1 MTTKFTEFLKS
12 LQRGA
17 GLITLLT
24 AMLLSAM
31 AAVVWAPAPIAERLV
46 RDDIHAQAE
55 LWKRQVILQLDD
67 AEHSFTNSIVS
78 DHDQRFLHLLV
89 QATDVYRF
97 HLFNGQGLVFWS
109 TDGGK
114 VGYVE
119 EGEYF
124 HQKVAKGQIFYKTEE
139 KAAWE
144 IAASSALEHDID
156 APHDHGIASP
166 QDPAQ
171 HEAADQGNGHA
182 APGHHDHE
190 ADHVDEG
197 KDHSPPPPSAPI
209 DPAYLSQGASSDTR
223 HVAEIYVPFMHNGH
237 FDGAIEFYTD
247 VTDMRASVMNR
258 VRLLLSVIVGAVLIT
273 MISAGWMLH
282 RNNSRHV
289 AQLNRRNTKEREII
303 DQQLQLARE
312 VQLLGELNEWL
323 QSSHSLEELFQMVAR
338 FMTHILP
345 NAEGSVYVYSNSR
358 DVLDGSA
365 KWNGGSVKPHIHPEE
380 CWGLRRGRTYEYG
393 ASEVDFVCDHAEPHD
408 GRPYYCFPILAH
420 GETVGL
426 MHLRAAEGHEANFRQ
441 NKKLARMCAE
451 QISMA
456 IANVRMRD
464 QLQDQSVRDPLT
476 GLFNRRHMTETLR
489 KAIGQSQNTGAP
501 LSLIAVDVDHFKK
514 FNDNHGHDAGDMI
527 LRAVGSALEK
537 ACDGDQVA
545 CRPGGEEFTLILP
558 GVYDEDALIKAE
570 ALRQAV
576 EAIALRYGDKTL
588 PTVTISLGVSHYP
601 QHGTMPQDLMRSA
614 DEALYEAK
622 ARGRNQV
629 QQATGAAPEP
639 RDATANPSPQRS
651 EADAITTW
659 QNDLNADQ
667 QRPDD
672 DDKDTPP
679 VIAAQ

>member
-1 MTTKFTEFLKS
+1 MLV
-12 LQRGA
+12 
-17 GLITLLT
+17 ITL
-24 AMLLSAM
+24 
-31 AAVVWAPAPIAERLV
+31 AAVYWAPAPIAERLI

-55 LWKRQVILQLDD
+55 LWKKQVILQMDD
-67 AEHSFTNSIVS
+67 AENSFTTSSVTA
-78 DHDQRFLHLLV
+78 HDQRFLRLLV
-89 QATDVYRF
+89 EATDVYRF
-97 HLFNGQGLVFWS
+97 HLFDSSGKIFWS
-109 TDGGK
+109 TDGAQIGTMA
-114 VGYVE
+114 E
-119 EGEYF
+119 SDYF
-124 HQKVAKGQIFYKTEE
+124 HQLVAKGLVYYKTED
-139 KAAWE
+139 KPAWE
-144 IAASSALEHDID
+144 VTAAQHIKVQQQAATDDSYG
-156 APHDHGIASP
+156 HDHTHDQGHS
-166 QDPAQ
+166 
-171 HEAADQGNGHA
+171 HENLTSVSQSYLTGDAADAMRQ
-182 APGHHDHE
+182 
-190 ADHVDEG
+190 
-197 KDHSPPPPSAPI
+197 
-209 DPAYLSQGASSDTR
+209 
-223 HVAEIYVPFMHNGH
+223 VAEIYVPFMHNGH

-247 VTDMRASVMNR
+247 ITETRANILNR
-258 VRLLLSVIVGAVLIT
+258 VRLLLAGIAGAVVMT
-273 MISAGWMLH
+273 MITAGMLLH
-282 RNNSRHV
+282 RNNARHV
-289 AQLNRRNTKEREII
+289 TQLNRRNDKERDII
-303 DQQLQLARE
+303 DQQLRLARE

-323 QSSHSLEELFQMVAR
+323 QSSHSLEELFEMVAR

-365 KWNGGSVKPHIHPEE
+365 KWNGGTVKPHIHPEE

-426 MHLRAAEGHEANFRQ
+426 MHLRAAAGHEANFRQ

-489 KAIGQSQNTGAP
+489 KAIGNSQSTGAP

-537 ACDGDQVA
+537 ACDGDQIA

-558 GVYDEDALIKAE
+558 GVYDADALIKAE

-576 EAIALRYGDKTL
+576 EAISLRYGDKTL

-601 QHGTMPQDLMRSA
+601 QHGSMPQDLMRSA

-622 ARGRNQV
+622 AHGRNQV
-629 QQATGAAPEP
+629 QQAMGAAPQP
-639 RDATANPSPQRS
+639 RDASVANTSTDASAPAIEDTPIDVKNWDQDRASDRTDPDAKKGDDKPSPP
-651 EADAITTW
+651 A
-659 QNDLNADQ
+659 
-667 QRPDD
+667 
-672 DDKDTPP
+672 
-679 VIAAQ
+679 VAAQ

>member
-1 MTTKFTEFLKS
+1 MTNKFTELLSTLK
-12 LQRGA
+12 RGF
-17 GLITLLT
+17 GLIGFLTL
-24 AMLLSAM
+24 MLAATL
-31 AAVVWAPAPIAERLV
+31 AAVYWAPAPIAERLI

-55 LWKRQVILQLDD
+55 LWKKQVILQLDD
-67 AEHSFTNSIVS
+67 AEHSFTTATVS
-78 DHDQRFLHLLV
+78 AHDRRFLHLLV
-89 QATDVYRF
+89 EATDVYRF
-97 HLFNGQGLVFWS
+97 HLFDSSGRIFWS
-109 TDGGK
+109 TDGAKIGK
-114 VGYVE
+114 VE
-119 EGEYF
+119 KSDYF
-124 HQKVAKGQIFYKTEE
+124 HQQVAKGLVYYKTVD
-139 KAAWE
+139 KPAWE
-144 IAASSALEHDID
+144 VTAAQNAKSQQAAPDHGAEGGTGHANDRAPAQADLNAAS
-156 APHDHGIASP
+156 
-166 QDPAQ
+166 
-171 HEAADQGNGHA
+171 
-182 APGHHDHE
+182 
-190 ADHVDEG
+190 
-197 KDHSPPPPSAPI
+197 K
-209 DPAYLSQGASSDTR
+209 AYLTGDTPDTMR
-223 HVAEIYVPFMHNGH
+223 QVAEIYVPFMHNAH

-247 VTDMRASVMNR
+247 ITEMRASILNR
-258 VRLLLSVIVGAVLIT
+258 VRLLLAGIAGAVVIT
-273 MISAGWMLH
+273 MITAGALLH
-282 RNNSRHV
+282 RNNARHV
-289 AQLNRRNTKEREII
+289 TQLNRRNDKERDII
-303 DQQLQLARE
+303 DQQLRLARE

-365 KWNGGSVKPHIHPEE
+365 KWNGGTVKPHIHPEE
-380 CWGLRRGRTYEYG
+380 CWGLRRGRTYEFG

-426 MHLRAAEGHEANFRQ
+426 MHLRAAAGHEANFRQ

-489 KAIGQSQNTGAP
+489 KAIGNSQNTGAP